1 MNSWNA
7 IGKHWLQKYD
17 NTFGVDIFL
26 CKCSDIKGL
35 DIAPIPIYYQ
45 DAIHAWNNFWG
56 HVLRNLKMTFQI
68 KTYLYIYQ
76 STKETIQWFDVQR
89 KNQAL
94 QRTVTLFISLLL
106 TVDQMEIVLV
116 LERPSQSSF
125 LTSKRSVEWDCLYV
139 AFCLRESTLLQYFQ
153 T

>member
-1 MNSWNA
+1 MNYLIWKFICDNKPNQLERNVCCLDINGDINFVKSKQIKYRYKIINSEMNSWNA

-56 HVLRNLKMTFQI
+56 HVLRNLKMTF
-68 KTYLYIYQ
+68 
-76 STKETIQWFDVQR
+76 
-89 KNQAL
+89 
-94 QRTVTLFISLLL
+94 
-106 TVDQMEIVLV
+106 
-116 LERPSQSSF
+116 
-125 LTSKRSVEWDCLYV
+125 
-139 AFCLRESTLLQYFQ
+139 
-153 T
+153 